1 MSAPAA
7 GNGHRNLRSFR
18 KDKRQC
24 TTELPIRAIPPTISP
39 EAEHLLPL
47 RFVEGTR
54 RPPPQSKRAEFPAA
68 LPEKKS
74 SKTESPRRNETEIPG
89 KRKPK
94 KNVQTTGAGNCRSR
108 RKLPKQRRTR
118 PRRRWE
124 QERGMRGGSEGTHRL
139 CSKAMKGRLLG
150 FISSSSRTQRRRR
163 RG

>member
-1 MSAPAA
+1 LLTRNKSGSFILASYHDFLVIFMNS
-7 GNGHRNLRSFR
+7 GRNLIHW
-18 KDKRQC
+18 KRM
-24 TTELPIRAIPPTISP
+24 RP